1 MEGRVLQFND
11 LSRSLVAFD
20 QNSTEIAAIELSLD
34 KWLVGAIVP
43 GITRDPLNPT
53 LTVPEHIAGV
63 ADGRIVV
70 ISVCYAQATAR
81 PSEKP

>member
-1 MEGRVLQFND
+1 MHWHYTHNKCYAG
-11 LSRSLVAFD
+11 FD
-20 QNSTEIAAIELSLD
+20 
-34 KWLVGAIVP
+34 
-43 GITRDPLNPT
+43 PT

>member
-1 MEGRVLQFND
+1 
-11 LSRSLVAFD
+11 VA
-20 QNSTEIAAIELSLD
+20 
-34 KWLVGAIVP
+34 
-43 GITRDPLNPT
+43 
-53 LTVPEHIAGV
+53 

>member
-1 MEGRVLQFND
+1 MPGADYFQARRSSVDVLQRYWSN
-11 LSRSLVAFD
+11 A
-20 QNSTEIAAIELSLD
+20 
-34 KWLVGAIVP
+34 
-43 GITRDPLNPT
+43 T

-81 PSEKP
+81 PSEKS